1 MKNIAEYLTF
11 RFFSFIVISFLFSN
25 YRYYQFSCSTIVP
38 KLTEVDSLPG
48 SQIQMPVGDGNSQA
62 YTAKSRLC
70 MCWHIISTFQSM
82 LVLRSIFWNK
92 TVEDGFHINP
102 YVWIRIFID
111 AQSATRMLAE
121 YVDDTSLR
129 QFWQLTQ
136 YLASHQMK
144 AS

>member
-1 MKNIAEYLTF
+1 
-11 RFFSFIVISFLFSN
+11 
-25 YRYYQFSCSTIVP
+25 
-38 KLTEVDSLPG
+38 
-48 SQIQMPVGDGNSQA
+48 
-62 YTAKSRLC
+62 
-70 MCWHIISTFQSM
+70 MCWHIIGTFQGM
-82 LVLRSIFWNK
+82 LIVGLIFWNE

-129 QFWQLTQ
+129 QLWQLAQ
-136 YLASHQMK
+136 YLASHQME